1 MYDILIKNSTVIDGT
16 NKKGFKADIALKK
29 DKIKKIG
36 RLTKAKAK
44 IIINAKGQYIVPGFI
59 DIHNHSDS
67 YWTLFTIPSLESMLR
82 QGVTT
87 IIGGNCGSSLAPLV
101 GGNIIASIQKWADI
115 NEVNVNWLRM
125 EEFLDVLDKRKI
137 GINFGTLVGH
147 ATLRRGLLGEE
158 FRKLK
163 PKEMKMMERM
173 LEDALKEGAFGLST
187 GLAYS
192 HAKIASTEEIIKLA
206 KIVKKEHGIYTSH
219 IRGEAGELIPAIEE
233 TLSIAKKA
241 KISTEISHL
250 KAMGKKNWPNF
261 SKVIGMIESASQ
273 RSGININF
281 DAYPY
286 TATGS
291 VLYILLPD
299 WVAEGGKRMLI
310 KRLKDPATKAKVIKE
325 MQETQPY
332 EYDKVIVAI
341 SPTDKTFI
349 GKRITEIARTQG
361 VSAEEAVINMLIAS
375 EGRVITSFE
384 TLNEDNVKLALKH
397 SLGFI
402 ASDGSGY
409 DIDYYRRK
417 KELVHPRCF
426 GTFPRVLGKYVR
438 EEKLM
443 NWEQAIYKMTS
454 GPAKKIGLKN
464 RGVLKKGNFAD
475 ITVFNPKTVIDK
487 ATFEN
492 PFQYPEGIEYVIVNG
507 KIAIDKGKYTGEMAG
522 KVLRK
527 S

>member
-1 MYDILIKNSTVIDGT
+1 MYDIIIKNGTVIDGT
-16 NKKGFKADIALKK
+16 NKKGFKADVALKK

-36 RLTKAKAK
+36 SFEKAKAK
-44 IIINAKGQYIVPGFI
+44 TVIDAKEQYIVPGFV

-67 YWTLFTIPSLESMLR
+67 YWTLFTVPNLESMLR
-82 QGVTT
+82 QGATT

-101 GGNIIASIQKWADI
+101 EGNIIVSIQKWVDI
-115 NEVNVNWLRM
+115 KEVNVNWLSM
-125 EEFLDVLDKRKI
+125 AEFLNVLEKRKI
-137 GINFGTLVGH
+137 GVNFGTLVGH

-158 FRKLK
+158 FRTLK
-163 PKEMKMMERM
+163 PKEMQMMERM

-192 HAKIASTEEIIKLA
+192 HAKVAPTEEIIKLV
-206 KIVKKEHGIYTSH
+206 KIIKKEGGIYASH

-233 TLSIAKKA
+233 TVSIAKKTGV
-241 KISTEISHL
+241 STEISHF

-261 SKVIGMIESASQ
+261 SKAIEMIESVSQ
-273 RSGININF
+273 RSKININF

-286 TATGS
+286 NATGS

-299 WVAEGGKRMLI
+299 WVAKGGKRMLV
-310 KRLKDPATKAKVIKE
+310 KRLKNPTTKAKVIKE
-325 MQETQPY
+325 MQEAKSY

-341 SPTDKTFI
+341 SPVDKTFI
-349 GKRITEIARTQG
+349 GKKISEIAQGQG
-361 VSAEEAVINMLIAS
+361 VSVEEAVINMLVAS
-375 EGRVITSFE
+375 EGRVITFFE

-397 SLGFI
+397 PLGFI

-409 DIDYYRRK
+409 NMDYYERK

-438 EEKLM
+438 EEKIM
-443 NWEQAIYKMTS
+443 SWEQAIYKMTG
-454 GPAKKIGLKN
+454 GPAEKIGLKK

-475 ITVFNPKTVIDK
+475 VVVFDPKIVTDK

-492 PFQYPEGIEYVIVNG
+492 PFQYPEGINYVIVNG
-507 KIAIDKGKYTGEMAG
+507 KIAIDKGKYTGEMTG